1 MLKDPLMKDY
11 LNHSFNPDDPDLISV
26 IDELPLWSAPFG
38 LKLLDTIN
46 LKPGINALD
55 VGCGLGFPLI
65 ELSQRLGTSCN
76 VYGID
81 PWESVIERIN
91 LKIKTYD
98 LKNVIAIKGAAEE
111 LPFDDNFFDLI
122 VSNNGINNVKDL
134 HKSLNECSR
143 VSKSGAQFTITLNLE
158 DTMIEFYNL
167 FEETLIK
174 NNLAEEVKKMKEQ
187 IYSKR
192 KPLEEIKKSLSETG
206 FEIKSIK
213 NDSFTLKFLNGATM
227 FNHSLIKYWF
237 LDGWKNLLKPDDLQN
252 IFEQLENKLNS
263 AAKETGEI
271 ILTVPFVT
279 IDCRKT

>member
-1 MLKDPLMKDY
+1 LKHY

-38 LKLLDTIN
+38 LSLLDTVN
-46 LKPGINALD
+46 LKPNINALD

-65 ELSQRLGTSCN
+65 ELSQRLGASCK

-81 PWESVIERIN
+81 PWKSAIERIN
-91 LKIKTYD
+91 LKVKTYD
-98 LKNVIAIKGAAEE
+98 LKNVIAINGVAEK

-122 VSNNGINNVKDL
+122 VSNNGINNVEDMQ
-134 HKSLNECSR
+134 KSLNECSR
-143 VSKSGAQFTITLNLE
+143 VSKPGAQLTITLNLE

-174 NNLAEEVKKMKEQ
+174 NKMVEGVKKMKQQ

-206 FEIKSIK
+206 FEIKSTK
-213 NDSFTLKFLNGATM
+213 NDSFSLRFLDGATM
-227 FNHSLIKYWF
+227 FSHSLIKYWF
-237 LDGWKNLLKPDDLQN
+237 LDGWKNILKHKDIEH
-252 IFEQLENKLNS
+252 IFDQLENKLNS
-263 AAKETGEI
+263 AAKENSEI
-271 ILTVPFVT
+271 ILNVPFVT

>member
-1 MLKDPLMKDY
+1 MKNY

-26 IDELPLWSAPFG
+26 IDELPLWAAPFG
-38 LKLLDTIN
+38 LSLLNTIN

-65 ELSQRLGTSCN
+65 ELSQQLGNSCN

-81 PWESVIERIN
+81 PWESAIERIN
-91 LKIKTYD
+91 LKIKTYN
-98 LKNVIAIKGAAEE
+98 LKNVIAIKGVAEE
-111 LPFDDNFFDLI
+111 LPFDNNFFDLI
-122 VSNNGINNVKDL
+122 VSNNGINNVADM

-143 VSKSGAQFTITLNLE
+143 VCKPGAQFTITLNLE
-158 DTMIEFYNL
+158 DTMIEFYDL

-174 NNLAEEVKKMKEQ
+174 NKLVEEVKKMKEQ
-187 IYSKR
+187 IYLKR
-192 KPLEEIKKSLSETG
+192 KPLEDIKKSLSETG

-213 NDSFTLKFLNGATM
+213 NDSFVLRFLDGATM

-237 LDGWKNLLKPDDLQN
+237 LDGWKNILKPADLQN
-252 IFEQLENKLNS
+252 IFEQLEDKLNS
-263 AAKETGEI
+263 IAKENNVI

-279 IDCRKT
+279 VDCRKI

>member
-1 MLKDPLMKDY
+1 MKDY
-11 LNHSFNPDDPDLISV
+11 LNHSFNPADPDLISV
-26 IDELPLWSAPFG
+26 IDDLPLWSAPFG
-38 LKLLDTIN
+38 LSLLDTIN
-46 LKPGINALD
+46 LKPNINVLD
-55 VGCGLGFPLI
+55 VGCGLGFPLLEI
-65 ELSQRLGTSCN
+65 SQRLGASCN

-81 PWESVIERIN
+81 PWESAIERIN

-98 LKNVIAIKGAAEE
+98 LKNVKAIKGVAEE

-122 VSNNGINNVKDL
+122 VSNNGINNVEDMQ
-134 HKSLNECSR
+134 KSLNECSR
-143 VSKSGAQFTITLNLE
+143 VSKPDAQFTITLNLK

-174 NNLAEEVKKMKEQ
+174 NKLVEEVKKMQ
-187 IYSKR
+187 QHIHSKR
-192 KPLEEIKKSLSETG
+192 KPLEEIKKSLNEAG
-206 FEIKSIK
+206 FKIKSIK
-213 NDSFTLKFLNGATM
+213 EESFKLRFLDGAAM

-237 LDGWKNLLKPDDLQN
+237 LDGWKNILKPGDIQN

-263 AAKETGEI
+263 VAKEKGEI

>member
-1 MLKDPLMKDY
+1 MNNY

-38 LKLLDTIN
+38 LSLLDTIN
-46 LKPGINALD
+46 LMPNINALD
-55 VGCGLGFPLI
+55 IGCGLGFPLI
-65 ELSQRLGTSCN
+65 ELSQRLGTSCK

-81 PWESVIERIN
+81 PWESAIERIN
-91 LKIKTYD
+91 LKIKTYN
-98 LKNVIAIKGAAEE
+98 LKNVIALKGVAEE

-122 VSNNGINNVKDL
+122 VSNNGINNVEDM
-134 HKSLNECSR
+134 HKSLSECSR
-143 VSKSGAQFTITLNLE
+143 VSKPDAQFTVTLNLE

-174 NNLAEEVKKMKEQ
+174 NKLVEEVKKMKQQ

-192 KPLEEIKKSLSETG
+192 KPLEDIKKSLSETG
-206 FEIKSIK
+206 FEIKNIK
-213 NDSFTLKFLNGATM
+213 NDSFTLRFLNGTAM

-237 LDGWKNLLKPDDLQN
+237 LDGWKNILNPGNIQN
-252 IFEQLENKLNS
+252 IFEQVENKLNS
-263 AAKETGEI
+263 VAKENGEV

>member
-1 MLKDPLMKDY
+1 MKDY
-11 LNHSFNPDDPDLISV
+11 LNHSFNPDDHDLISV

-38 LKLLDTIN
+38 LSLLDTIN
-46 LKPGINALD
+46 LMPNINALD
-55 VGCGLGFPLI
+55 IGCGLGFPLI

-81 PWESVIERIN
+81 PWESAIKRIN

-111 LPFDDNFFDLI
+111 LPFDDNFFNLV
-122 VSNNGINNVKDL
+122 VSNNGINNVEDMQQTL
-134 HKSLNECSR
+134 LECFR
-143 VSKSGAQFTITLNLE
+143 VSKPGAQFTVTLNLE
-158 DTMIEFYNL
+158 NTMIEFYNL
-167 FEETLIK
+167 LEETLIK
-174 NNLAEEVKKMKEQ
+174 NKLAEEVRKMKQQ

-192 KPLEEIKKSLSETG
+192 KPLEDIKKSLSETG

-213 NDSFTLKFLNGATM
+213 NDSFTLRFLNGAAM

-237 LDGWKNLLKPDDLQN
+237 LDGWKNILKPDDLQN

-263 AAKETGEI
+263 VAKENGEI

>member
-1 MLKDPLMKDY
+1 MNNY

-38 LKLLDTIN
+38 LSLLDTIN
-46 LKPGINALD
+46 LMPNINALD
-55 VGCGLGFPLI
+55 IGCGLGFPLI
-65 ELSQRLGTSCN
+65 ELSQRLGTSCK

-81 PWESVIERIN
+81 PWESAIERIN
-91 LKIKTYD
+91 LKIKTYN
-98 LKNVIAIKGAAEE
+98 LKNVIAIKGVAEE

-122 VSNNGINNVKDL
+122 VSNNGINNVEDM
-134 HKSLNECSR
+134 HKSLSECSR
-143 VSKSGAQFTITLNLE
+143 VSKPDAQFTVTLNLE

-174 NNLAEEVKKMKEQ
+174 NKLVEEVKKMKQQ

-192 KPLEEIKKSLSETG
+192 KPLEDIKKSLSETG
-206 FEIKSIK
+206 FEIKNIK
-213 NDSFTLKFLNGATM
+213 NDSFTLRFLNGTAM

-237 LDGWKNLLKPDDLQN
+237 LDGWKNILKPGDLQN
-252 IFEQLENKLNS
+252 IFEQVENKLNS
-263 AAKETGEI
+263 VAKENGKV

>member
-1 MLKDPLMKDY
+1 MKNY

-38 LKLLDTIN
+38 LSLLDTIN

-65 ELSQRLGTSCN
+65 ELSQRLGTSCK

-81 PWESVIERIN
+81 PWESAIERIN
-91 LKIKTYD
+91 LKIKTYK
-98 LKNVIAIKGAAEE
+98 LKNVIAIKGVAEE
-111 LPFDDNFFDLI
+111 LPFDNNFFDLI
-122 VSNNGINNVKDL
+122 VSNNGINNVADM

-143 VSKSGAQFTITLNLE
+143 VSIPGAQFTFTLNLE
-158 DTMIEFYNL
+158 DTMIEFYDL
-167 FEETLIK
+167 FEDILIK
-174 NNLAEEVKKMKEQ
+174 NKLVEEVKMMKQQ

-192 KPLEEIKKSLSETG
+192 KPLEEIEISLSETG

-213 NDSFTLKFLNGATM
+213 NDSFTLRFLNGATM

-237 LDGWKNLLKPDDLQN
+237 LDGWKNILKPDDLRN
-252 IFEQLENKLNS
+252 IFEQLENKLNI
-263 AAKETGEI
+263 AAKEKGEI

>member
-1 MLKDPLMKDY
+1 MKDY

-38 LKLLDTIN
+38 LSLLDTIN

-65 ELSQRLGTSCN
+65 ELSQRLGTSCK

-81 PWESVIERIN
+81 PWESAIERIN

-98 LKNVIAIKGAAEE
+98 LKNVIAIKGIAEE
-111 LPFDDNFFDLI
+111 LPFDNNFFDLI
-122 VSNNGINNVKDL
+122 VSNNGINNVADM

-143 VSKSGAQFTITLNLE
+143 VSKPGAQFTITLNLE

-167 FEETLIK
+167 FEDILIK
-174 NNLAEEVKKMKEQ
+174 NKLVEEVKKMKQQ
-187 IYSKR
+187 IYLKR
-192 KPLEEIKKSLSETG
+192 KPLKDIKKSLNETG

-213 NDSFTLKFLNGATM
+213 NDSFTLRFLNSTTM

-237 LDGWKNLLKPDDLQN
+237 LDGWKNILKPGDLQN
-252 IFEQLENKLNS
+252 IFEQVEDKLNS
-263 AAKETGEI
+263 MAKENNEI

-279 IDCRKT
+279 VDCIKT

>member
-1 MLKDPLMKDY
+1 MKNY

-38 LKLLDTIN
+38 LSLLDTIN
-46 LKPGINALD
+46 LMPNINALD

-65 ELSQRLGTSCN
+65 ELSQQLGNSCN

-81 PWESVIERIN
+81 PWESAIERIN

-98 LKNVIAIKGAAEE
+98 LKNVIAIKAIAEE
-111 LPFDDNFFDLI
+111 LPFDNNYFDLI
-122 VSNNGINNVKDL
+122 VSNNGINNVTDM
-134 HKSLNECSR
+134 HKSFSECSR
-143 VSKSGAQFTITLNLE
+143 VSKPGAQFSFTLNLE
-158 DTMIEFYNL
+158 HTMIEFYDL

-174 NNLAEEVKKMKEQ
+174 NELVEEVKKMQQQ

-192 KPLEEIKKSLSETG
+192 KPLEEIKISLSESG

-213 NDSFTLKFLNGATM
+213 NDSFTLRFLDGATM

-237 LDGWKNLLKPDDLQN
+237 LDGWKNIMKPDDLQN
-252 IFEQLENKLNS
+252 IFEQLEDKLNS
-263 AAKETGEI
+263 ISKENNEI

-279 IDCRKT
+279 VDCRKT

>member
-1 MLKDPLMKDY
+1 MNNY

-38 LKLLDTIN
+38 LSLLDTIN
-46 LKPGINALD
+46 LMPNINALD
-55 VGCGLGFPLI
+55 IGCGLGFPLI

-81 PWESVIERIN
+81 PWESAIERIN
-91 LKIKTYD
+91 LKIKTYN
-98 LKNVIAIKGAAEE
+98 LKNVIALKGVAEE

-122 VSNNGINNVKDL
+122 VSNNGINNVEDM
-134 HKSLNECSR
+134 HKSLSECSR
-143 VSKSGAQFTITLNLE
+143 VSKPDAQFTVTLNLE

-167 FEETLIK
+167 FEKTLIK
-174 NNLAEEVKKMKEQ
+174 NKLVEEVKKMKQQ

-192 KPLEEIKKSLSETG
+192 KPLEDIKKSLSETG
-206 FEIKSIK
+206 FEIKNIK
-213 NDSFTLKFLNGATM
+213 NDSFTLRFLNGTAM

-237 LDGWKNLLKPDDLQN
+237 LDGWKNILNPGNIQN
-252 IFEQLENKLNS
+252 IFEQVENKLNS
-263 AAKETGEI
+263 VAKENGEV

>member
-1 MLKDPLMKDY
+1 MNNY

-38 LKLLDTIN
+38 LSLLDTIN
-46 LKPGINALD
+46 LIPNINALD
-55 VGCGLGFPLI
+55 IGCGLGFPLI
-65 ELSQRLGTSCN
+65 ELSQRLGTSCK

-81 PWESVIERIN
+81 PWESAIERIN
-91 LKIKTYD
+91 LKIKTYN
-98 LKNVIAIKGAAEE
+98 LKNVIALQGVAEE

-122 VSNNGINNVKDL
+122 VSNNGINNVEDM
-134 HKSLNECSR
+134 HKSLSECSR
-143 VSKSGAQFTITLNLE
+143 VSKPDAQFTVTLNLE

-174 NNLAEEVKKMKEQ
+174 NKLVEEVKKMKQQ

-192 KPLEEIKKSLSETG
+192 KPLEDIKKSLSETG
-206 FEIKSIK
+206 FEIKNIK
-213 NDSFTLKFLNGATM
+213 NDSFTLRFLNGATM

-237 LDGWKNLLKPDDLQN
+237 LDGWKNILKPGDLQN
-252 IFEQLENKLNS
+252 IFEQVENKLNS
-263 AAKETGEI
+263 VAKENGEV

>member
-1 MLKDPLMKDY
+1 LKHY

-38 LKLLDTIN
+38 LSLLDTIN
-46 LKPGINALD
+46 LKPNINVLD
-55 VGCGLGFPLI
+55 IGCGLGFPLI
-65 ELSQRLGTSCN
+65 EISQRLGASSK

-81 PWESVIERIN
+81 PWESTIERIN

-98 LKNVIAIKGAAEE
+98 LKNVIAIKGVAEK
-111 LPFDDNFFDLI
+111 LPFDDKFFDLI
-122 VSNNGINNVKDL
+122 VSNNGINNVEDMQ
-134 HKSLNECSR
+134 KSLNECSR
-143 VSKSGAQFTITLNLE
+143 VSKPGAQLTITLNLE

-174 NNLAEEVKKMKEQ
+174 NKLVEEVNKMRHQ

-206 FEIKSIK
+206 FEIKSTK
-213 NDSFTLKFLNGATM
+213 NDSFSLRFLDGATM

-237 LDGWKNLLKPDDLQN
+237 LDGWKNILKQKDIEH
-252 IFEQLENKLNS
+252 IFEQLENKLNRV
-263 AAKETGEI
+263 AKEKGEI

>member
-1 MLKDPLMKDY
+1 MKDY

-38 LKLLDTIN
+38 LSLLDTIN

-65 ELSQRLGTSCN
+65 ELSQRLGTSCK

-81 PWESVIERIN
+81 PWESAIERIN

-98 LKNVIAIKGAAEE
+98 LKNVIAIKGIAEE
-111 LPFDDNFFDLI
+111 LPFDNNFFDLI
-122 VSNNGINNVKDL
+122 VSNNGINNVADM

-143 VSKSGAQFTITLNLE
+143 VSKPGAQFTITLNLE

-167 FEETLIK
+167 FEDILIK
-174 NNLAEEVKKMKEQ
+174 NKLVEEVKKMKQQ
-187 IYSKR
+187 IYLKR
-192 KPLEEIKKSLSETG
+192 KPSKDIKKSLNETG
-206 FEIKSIK
+206 FELKRIK
-213 NDSFTLKFLNGATM
+213 NDSFTLRFLDGTTM

-237 LDGWKNLLKPDDLQN
+237 LDGWKNILKPGDLQN
-252 IFEQLENKLNS
+252 IFEQVEDKLNS
-263 AAKETGEI
+263 MAKENNEI

-279 IDCRKT
+279 VDCRKT

>member
-1 MLKDPLMKDY
+1 MKNY

-38 LKLLDTIN
+38 LSLLDTIN
-46 LKPGINALD
+46 LKPNINALD

-65 ELSQRLGTSCN
+65 ELSQRLGNSCK

-81 PWESVIERIN
+81 PWESAIERVN

-98 LKNVIAIKGAAEE
+98 LKNVSAIKGVAEE

-122 VSNNGINNVKDL
+122 ASNNGINNVKDMR
-134 HKSLNECSR
+134 KSLNECSR
-143 VSKSGAQFTITLNLE
+143 VSKPGAQFTLTLNLK

-174 NNLAEEVKKMKEQ
+174 NKLVEEVKKMKQQ

-192 KPLEEIKKSLSETG
+192 KPLEDIKISLIETG

-213 NDSFTLKFLNGATM
+213 NDSFTLRFLDGATM

-237 LDGWKNLLKPDDLQN
+237 LDGWKNILRPGDIQK

-263 AAKETGEI
+263 TAKENGEI